1 MIDISILI
9 PCHQRDVRGLGELC
23 LILNN
28 QALNEGV
35 KLQILID
42 VDNGERSTG
51 VKSNSLMQQAT
62 GKYLCRF
69 DADDLPT
76 IHYMQVLA
84 EGIRRDVDCI
94 SLMGIMTTNGE
105 RPEIFEHSLKY
116 SEYRTNHEASIGQ
129 VKYERFPNHLSCIR
143 ASIAKQFTYPD
154 KTISEDTEWAVKVF
168 NSGLLK
174 TEYYDSRVIYNYL
187 YKTNK

>member
-1 MIDISILI
+1 MIDLSILI
-9 PCHQRDVRGLGELC
+9 PCHVRDAHRLGELC
-23 LILNN
+23 KVLST
-28 QALNEGV
+28 QALLEDIN
-35 KLQILID
+35 LQILID
-42 VDNGERSTG
+42 VDNGQTSTG
-51 VKSNSLMQQAT
+51 SKSNSLMQQAA

-76 IHYMQVLA
+76 INYMQVLA
-84 EGIRRDVDCI
+84 EGIRRDVDCV

-105 RPEIFEHSLKY
+105 KPELFEHSLKY
-116 SEYRTNHEASIGQ
+116 SEYRTNHEAKIGD

-154 KTISEDTEWAVKVF
+154 KTISEDTEWAVKIF

-187 YKTNK
+187 YTTNK